1 SFGGGAAFCGEGGL
15 DMSVLLALLLDF
27 SLGEPPTR
35 AHPVVW
41 MARYIAVL
49 REPATRVR
57 LGQRPM
63 GPGLMRKGLPPSETL
78 VYTLPA
84 DPLEFEWDGST
95 LVLPG
100 FRFYLE
106 GAPEFPETPYYV
118 WREEGYA

>member
-1 SFGGGAAFCGEGGL
+1 MRESLRVTHEMLVL
-15 DMSVLLALLLDF
+15 D
-27 SLGEPPTR
+27 LGEA
-35 AHPVVW
+35 AHLVTQDGRRL
-41 MARYIAVL
+41 ARYIAVL